1 MSSDLK
7 GVTSMETN
15 PREQIAVEEANAAN
29 RISPAAERAGQ
40 LARTRVRYF
49 ILALLFI
56 GVVINYLDRA
66 NLALALPA
74 IGIDLHLGPVTK
86 GLILSAFGWSYVLMQ
101 VPGGIIID
109 RFGPRLTFAVS
120 LFTWS
125 VVTMLQGLARFLG
138 AGFLIGARVT
148 LGITE
153 APAFP
158 MNSRVVAT
166 WFPARERGFAIGVY
180 TAGEFG
186 GLAIFTPVL
195 AYILT
200 TLGWPYMFAICG
212 AIGVLFAVIW
222 FIAYRDPRQSRRV
235 NEAEISY
242 IREGGGL
249 TETVAAGRTGRRF
262 SWADVIEL
270 LSHRQLWGIYIG
282 QFAVGVTLWFFL
294 TWFPSY
300 LVEARHLSILHAGLY
315 ASIPYI
321 SAMLGVLFGGVFSDG
336 LVRRGLSVGVSRKT
350 PVILGLLG
358 ASTIMLANFVPNSNI
373 NLVIAIMAVAFFCQG
388 MSNMSWTLVTE
399 MAPRELQGLT
409 GGVFN
414 VFANIPSIVTPLVIG
429 FILAATNGNFSGALI
444 FVGVVDLIGVLSYIF
459 VIGKVYRIEL
469 ERRPVLGL

>member
-1 MSSDLK
+1 
-7 GVTSMETN
+7 METN
-15 PREQIAVEEANAAN
+15 PRDPIAVEEARSSN

-40 LARTRVRYF
+40 LARTNVRRF

-66 NLALALPA
+66 NLALALPV
-74 IGIDLHLGPVTK
+74 IGVDLHLSPVTK

-109 RFGPRLTFAVS
+109 RFGPRVTFAVS

-125 VVTMLQGLARFLG
+125 IVTMLQGLASILG
-138 AGFLIGARVT
+138 AVFLIGARVV

-158 MNSRVVAT
+158 LNSRVVAT

-195 AYILT
+195 AAILVN
-200 TLGWPYMFAICG
+200 LGWPAMFIICG
-212 AIGVLFAVIW
+212 AVGVIFAVIW
-222 FIAYRDPRQSRRV
+222 FFAYRDPRHSRSV
-235 NEAEISY
+235 NQAELDY

-249 TETVAAGRTGRRF
+249 AETVTAGGRRF
-262 SWADVIEL
+262 SWADVFEL
-270 LSHRQLWGIYIG
+270 LRHRQLWGIYIG

-300 LVEARHLSILHAGLY
+300 LVEARHLSILHAGFY
-315 ASIPYI
+315 ASAPYI
-321 SAMLGVLFGGVFSDG
+321 SAMLGVLFGGWFSDG
-336 LVRRGLSVGVSRKT
+336 LVRRGLPVGAARKT

-358 ASTIMLANFVPNSNI
+358 ASTIMLANYVPTSNI
-373 NLVIAIMAVAFFCQG
+373 NLVIGIMSIAFFCQG

-414 VFANIPSIVTPLVIG
+414 VFANVPSIVTPIVIG
-429 FILAATNGNFSGALI
+429 IILASTNGDFSGALI
-444 FVGVVDLIGVLSYIF
+444 FVTVVDLIGVLSYIF

>member
-1 MSSDLK
+1 
-7 GVTSMETN
+7 MEAN
-15 PREQIAVEEANAAN
+15 PRDPAVLEESRANA

-40 LARTRVRYF
+40 LARTRVRYG
-49 ILALLFI
+49 ILALLFV

-66 NLALALPA
+66 NLALALPV
-74 IGIDLHLGPVTK
+74 IGVDLHLDAVQK

-101 VPGGIIID
+101 IPGGIIID

-125 VVTMLQGLARFLG
+125 VITMLQGLARN
-138 AGFLIGARVT
+138 AAILIGFRVL

-158 MNSRVVAT
+158 LNSRVVGT
-166 WFPARERGFAIGVY
+166 WFPSHERGLAIGVY

-186 GLAIFTPVL
+186 GLAIFAPVL
-195 AYILT
+195 AIILSNW
-200 TLGWPYMFAICG
+200 GWPAMFAICG
-212 AIGVLFAVIW
+212 GIGVLFAVVW
-222 FIAYRDPRQSRRV
+222 FFAYRDPKQSRRV
-235 NEAEISY
+235 NQAEIDY

-249 TETVAAGRTGRRF
+249 VETVAASRRF
-262 SWADVIEL
+262 SWADVVEL

-300 LVEARHLSILHAGLY
+300 LVTARHLSILHAGFY

-321 SAMLGVLFGGVFSDG
+321 SAMLGVLFGGAFSDG
-336 LVRRGLSVGVSRKT
+336 LVRRGVSVGVARKT

-358 ASTIMLANFVPNSNI
+358 ASTIMVANYISDI
-373 NLVIAIMAVAFFCQG
+373 NVVIAVMAVAFFCQG
-388 MSNMSWTLVTE
+388 MSNMSWTLVSE

-409 GGVFN
+409 GAVFN
-414 VFANIPSIVTPLVIG
+414 FFANVPSFVTPLVIG
-429 FILAATNGNFSGALI
+429 FILAATNSFNGALV
-444 FVGVVDLIGVLSYIF
+444 FVTVVDLIGVLSYIF
-459 VIGKVYRIEL
+459 VIGRVYRIEL
-469 ERRPVLGL
+469 KPRLGL

>member
-1 MSSDLK
+1 MGLFSIPKYFLNQTRRERKMSSDLK
-7 GVTSMETN
+7 GTTSMETK
-15 PREQIAVEEANAAN
+15 ATD
-29 RISPAAERAGQ
+29 RISPVAERAGQ
-40 LARTRVRYF
+40 LARTRVRYG
-49 ILALLFI
+49 ILALLFF

-66 NLALALPA
+66 NLALALPV
-74 IGIDLHLGPVTK
+74 IGVDLHLNAVEK

-101 VPGGIIID
+101 IPGGIIID

-125 VVTMLQGLARFLG
+125 IVTMLQGLARS
-138 AGFLIGARVT
+138 AAVLIGLRVV

-158 MNSRVVAT
+158 LNSRVVGT

-186 GLAIFTPVL
+186 GLAILTPVL
-195 AYILT
+195 AFILST
-200 TLGWPYMFAICG
+200 WSWPAMFAICG
-212 AIGVLFAVIW
+212 VIGVLYAVFW
-222 FIAYRDPRQSRRV
+222 FFTYRDPKQSRRV
-235 NEAEISY
+235 NQAELDY
-242 IREGGGL
+242 IREGGGMV
-249 TETVAAGRTGRRF
+249 ETVAASRRF
-262 SWADVIEL
+262 SWADVIVL

-294 TWFPSY
+294 TWFPTY
-300 LVEARHLSILHAGLY
+300 LVQARGLSILHAGFY
-315 ASIPYI
+315 ASVPYI

-336 LVRRGLSVGVSRKT
+336 LIRRGASVGVARKT

-358 ASTIMLANFVPNSNI
+358 ASTIMLANYINDI
-373 NLVIAIMAVAFFCQG
+373 NLVIAVMAIAFFCQG

-414 VFANIPSIVTPLVIG
+414 FFANIPSIVTPLVIG
-429 FILAATNGNFSGALI
+429 FILAATNSFNGALI
-444 FVGVVDLIGVLSYIF
+444 FITVVDLIGVLSYIF
-459 VIGKVYRIEL
+459 IIGKVYRIEL
-469 ERRPVLGL
+469 KPALGL

>member
-1 MSSDLK
+1 
-7 GVTSMETN
+7 METN
-15 PREQIAVEEANAAN
+15 PRDPIAVEEARSSN

-40 LARTRVRYF
+40 LARTNVRRF

-66 NLALALPA
+66 NLALALPV
-74 IGIDLHLGPVTK
+74 IGVDLHLSPVTK

-109 RFGPRLTFAVS
+109 RFGPRVTFAVS

-125 VVTMLQGLARFLG
+125 IVTMLQGLASILG
-138 AGFLIGARVT
+138 AVFLIGARVV

-158 MNSRVVAT
+158 LNSRVVAT

-195 AYILT
+195 AAILVN
-200 TLGWPYMFAICG
+200 LGWPAMFIICG
-212 AIGVLFAVIW
+212 AVGVIFAVIW
-222 FIAYRDPRQSRRV
+222 FFAYRDPRHSRSV
-235 NEAEISY
+235 NQAELDY

-249 TETVAAGRTGRRF
+249 AETVTAGGRRF
-262 SWADVIEL
+262 SWADVFEL
-270 LSHRQLWGIYIG
+270 LRHRQLWGIYIG

-300 LVEARHLSILHAGLY
+300 LVEARHLSILHAGFY
-315 ASIPYI
+315 ASAPYI
-321 SAMLGVLFGGVFSDG
+321 SAMLGVLFGGWFSDG
-336 LVRRGLSVGVSRKT
+336 LVRRGLPVGAARKT

-358 ASTIMLANFVPNSNI
+358 ASTIMLANYVPTSNI
-373 NLVIAIMAVAFFCQG
+373 NLVIGIMSIAFFCQG

-414 VFANIPSIVTPLVIG
+414 VFANVPSIVTPIVIG
-429 FILAATNGNFSGALI
+429 IILASTNGDFSGALV
-444 FVGVVDLIGVLSYIF
+444 FVTVVDLIGVLSYIF

-469 ERRPVLGL
+469 ARRPVLGL

>member
-1 MSSDLK
+1 
-7 GVTSMETN
+7 METN
-15 PREQIAVEEANAAN
+15 PRDPTVGT
-29 RISPAAERAGQ
+29 ISPAAVRAGQ
-40 LARTRVRYF
+40 LARTRVRYG
-49 ILALLFI
+49 ILALLFV

-66 NLALALPA
+66 NLALALPV
-74 IGIDLHLGPVTK
+74 IGVDLHLDPVTK

-125 VVTMLQGLARFLG
+125 VVTMLQGLARIVG
-138 AGFLIGARVT
+138 AWFLIVARVT

-158 MNSRVVAT
+158 LNSRVVAT
-166 WFPARERGFAIGVY
+166 WFPRNERGFAIGVY

-195 AYILT
+195 AFILT
-200 TLGWPYMFAICG
+200 NLGWPWMFGICG
-212 AIGVLFAVIW
+212 AIGVIFAVVW
-222 FIAYRDPRQSRRV
+222 YLAYRDPRQSRSV
-235 NEAEISY
+235 NQAELDY

-249 TETVAAGRTGRRF
+249 AETVTAGGRRF
-262 SWADVIEL
+262 SWADVFEL
-270 LSHRQLWGIYIG
+270 FRHRQLWGIYIG

-300 LVEARHLSILHAGLY
+300 LVQARHLSILHAGFY

-321 SAMLGVLFGGVFSDG
+321 SAMLGVLFGGWFSDG
-336 LVRRGLSVGVSRKT
+336 LVRRGLPVGPARKT

-358 ASTIMLANFVPNSNI
+358 ASTIMLANYVPTSNL
-373 NLVIAIMAVAFFCQG
+373 NLVIGIMSIAFFCQG

-414 VFANIPSIVTPLVIG
+414 VFANIPSIVTPIVIG
-429 FILAATNGNFSGALI
+429 IILASTNGDFSGALI
-444 FVGVVDLIGVLSYIF
+444 FVTVVDLIGVLSYIF
-459 VIGKVYRIEL
+459 IIGRVYRIQL
-469 ERRPVLGL
+469 KPQPVLGL

>member
-1 MSSDLK
+1 
-7 GVTSMETN
+7 MEAN
-15 PREQIAVEEANAAN
+15 PRDPAVLEESRANA

-40 LARTRVRYF
+40 LARTRVRYG
-49 ILALLFI
+49 ILALLFV

-66 NLALALPA
+66 NLALALPV
-74 IGIDLHLGPVTK
+74 IGVDLHLDAVQK

-101 VPGGIIID
+101 IPGGIIID

-125 VVTMLQGLARFLG
+125 VITMLQGLARN
-138 AGFLIGARVT
+138 AAVLIGMRVA

-158 MNSRVVAT
+158 MNSRVVGT
-166 WFPARERGFAIGVY
+166 WFPSHERGLAIGVY

-186 GLAIFTPVL
+186 GLAIFAPVL
-195 AYILT
+195 AIILSNW
-200 TLGWPYMFAICG
+200 GWPAMFAICG
-212 AIGVLFAVIW
+212 GIGVLFAVVW
-222 FIAYRDPRQSRRV
+222 FFAYRDPKQSRRV
-235 NEAEISY
+235 NQAEIDY

-249 TETVAAGRTGRRF
+249 VETVAASRRF
-262 SWADVIEL
+262 SWADVVEL

-300 LVEARHLSILHAGLY
+300 LVTARHLSILHAGFY

-321 SAMLGVLFGGVFSDG
+321 SAMLGVLFGGAFSDG
-336 LVRRGLSVGVSRKT
+336 LVRRGVSVGVARKT

-358 ASTIMLANFVPNSNI
+358 ASTIMVANYISDI
-373 NLVIAIMAVAFFCQG
+373 NVVIAVMAVAFFCQG
-388 MSNMSWTLVTE
+388 MSNMSWTLVSE

-409 GGVFN
+409 GAVFN
-414 VFANIPSIVTPLVIG
+414 FFANVPSFVTPLVIG
-429 FILAATNGNFSGALI
+429 FILAATNSFNGALI
-444 FVGVVDLIGVLSYIF
+444 FVTVVDLIGVLSYIF
-459 VIGKVYRIEL
+459 VIGRVYRIEL
-469 ERRPVLGL
+469 KPRLGL

>member
-1 MSSDLK
+1 
-7 GVTSMETN
+7 METN
-15 PREQIAVEEANAAN
+15 PRDQTVLEEARADN

-40 LARTRVRYF
+40 LARTRVRYG

-66 NLALALPA
+66 NLALALPV
-74 IGIDLHLGPVTK
+74 IGKELVLTTVEK

-101 VPGGIIID
+101 IPGGIIID

-125 VVTMLQGLARFLG
+125 VVTMLQGLARNAATF
-138 AGFLIGARVT
+138 IGMRVV

-158 MNSRVVAT
+158 LNSRVVGT

-186 GLAIFTPVL
+186 GLAIFAPVL
-195 AYILT
+195 ALILSNW
-200 TLGWPYMFAICG
+200 GWPAMFAICG
-212 AIGVLFAVIW
+212 GIGVLFSVVW
-222 FIAYRDPRQSRRV
+222 FIAYRDPKQTSRV
-235 NEAEISY
+235 NRAEFDY
-242 IREGGGL
+242 IREGGGMV
-249 TETVAAGRTGRRF
+249 ETVASARRF

-300 LVEARHLSILHAGLY
+300 LVTARHLSILHAGFY
-315 ASIPYI
+315 ASIPYL

-336 LVRRGLSVGVSRKT
+336 LIRRGLPVGPARKT

-358 ASTIMLANFVPNSNI
+358 ASTIMLANYVPTSNI
-373 NLVIAIMAVAFFCQG
+373 NLVIAIMSVAFFCQG

-414 VFANIPSIVTPLVIG
+414 LFANIPSIVTPIVIG
-429 FILAATNGNFSGALI
+429 IILANTNNDFSGALVFI
-444 FVGVVDLIGVLSYIF
+444 TVVDLIGVLSYIF
-459 VIGKVYRIEL
+459 VIGRVYRIQL
-469 ERRPVLGL
+469 

>member
-1 MSSDLK
+1 
-7 GVTSMETN
+7 METN
-15 PREQIAVEEANAAN
+15 PRDPTALEEARFTN

-40 LARTRVRYF
+40 QARTRVRYG
-49 ILALLFI
+49 ILALLFF
-56 GVVINYLDRA
+56 GVVINYLDRS
-66 NLALALPA
+66 NLALALPVM
-74 IGIDLHLGPVTK
+74 GVDLHLSTVEK
-86 GLILSAFGWSYVLMQ
+86 GLVLSAFGWSYVLMQ
-101 VPGGIIID
+101 IPGGLIID

-120 LFTWS
+120 LGTWS
-125 VVTMLQGLARFLG
+125 IVTMLQSLARS
-138 AGFLIGARVT
+138 AAVLIGLRVV

-158 MNSRVVAT
+158 LNSRVVGT
-166 WFPARERGFAIGVY
+166 WFPSRERGFAIGVY

-186 GLAIFTPVL
+186 GLAILTPVL

-200 TLGWPYMFAICG
+200 NWGWPFMFAICG
-212 AIGVLFAVIW
+212 AIGVLYAVLW
-222 FIAYRDPRQSRRV
+222 YLTYRDPRQSRRV
-235 NEAEISY
+235 NEAEINY

-249 TETVAAGRTGRRF
+249 AETVAASRRF

-300 LVEARHLSILHAGLY
+300 LVTARHLSILHAGFY

-321 SAMLGVLFGGVFSDG
+321 SAMLGVLFGGAFSDG
-336 LVRRGLSVGVSRKT
+336 LIRRGASVSVARKT

-358 ASTIMLANFVPNSNI
+358 ASTIMLANFASDI
-373 NLVIAIMAVAFFCQG
+373 NVVIAIMAVAFFCQG

-399 MAPRELQGLT
+399 MAPKELQGLT

-414 VFANIPSIVTPLVIG
+414 FFANVPSIVTPLVIG
-429 FILAATNGNFSGALI
+429 FILAATNSFNGALI
-444 FVGVVDLIGVLSYIF
+444 FITVVDLIGVLSYIF
-459 VIGKVYRIEL
+459 IIGRVYRIQL
-469 ERRPVLGL
+469 ESKPVLGL

>member
-1 MSSDLK
+1 
-7 GVTSMETN
+7 METN
-15 PREQIAVEEANAAN
+15 PRDPIAVEEARSSN

-40 LARTRVRYF
+40 LARTNVRRF

-66 NLALALPA
+66 NLALALPV
-74 IGIDLHLGPVTK
+74 IGVDLHLSPVTK

-109 RFGPRLTFAVS
+109 RFGPRVTFAVS

-125 VVTMLQGLARFLG
+125 IVTMLQGLASILG
-138 AGFLIGARVT
+138 AVFLIGARVV

-158 MNSRVVAT
+158 LNSRVVAT

-195 AYILT
+195 AAILVN
-200 TLGWPYMFAICG
+200 LGWPAMFIICG
-212 AIGVLFAVIW
+212 AVGVIFAVIW
-222 FIAYRDPRQSRRV
+222 FFAYRDPRHSRSV
-235 NEAEISY
+235 NQAELDY

-249 TETVAAGRTGRRF
+249 AETVTAGGRRF
-262 SWADVIEL
+262 SWADVFEL
-270 LSHRQLWGIYIG
+270 LRHRQLWGIYIG

-300 LVEARHLSILHAGLY
+300 LVEARHLSILHAGFY
-315 ASIPYI
+315 ASAPYI
-321 SAMLGVLFGGVFSDG
+321 SAMLGVLFGGWFSDG
-336 LVRRGLSVGVSRKT
+336 LVRRGLPVGAARKT

-358 ASTIMLANFVPNSNI
+358 ASTIMLANYVPTSNI
-373 NLVIAIMAVAFFCQG
+373 NLVIAIMSVAFFCQG

-414 VFANIPSIVTPLVIG
+414 VFANVPSIVTPIVIG
-429 FILAATNGNFSGALI
+429 IILASTNGDFSGALI
-444 FVGVVDLIGVLSYIF
+444 FVTVVDLIGVLSYIF

>member
-1 MSSDLK
+1 
-7 GVTSMETN
+7 METN
-15 PREQIAVEEANAAN
+15 PRDRTALEEARATN

-40 LARTRVRYF
+40 LARTRVRYV

-66 NLALALPA
+66 NLALALPV
-74 IGIDLHLGPVTK
+74 IGTELHLDPVAK
-86 GLILSAFGWSYVLMQ
+86 ALILSAFGWSYVLMQ
-101 VPGGIIID
+101 IPGGLIID

-125 VVTMLQGLARFLG
+125 VVTLLQGLARS
-138 AGFLIGARVT
+138 AAVLIGMRVV

-158 MNSRVVAT
+158 MNSRVVGT

-186 GLAIFTPVL
+186 GLAVFAPVL
-195 AYILT
+195 ALILAN
-200 TLGWPYMFAICG
+200 LGWPAMFAICG
-212 AIGVLFAVIW
+212 AVGVLFSVIW
-222 FIAYRDPRQSRRV
+222 FIAYRDPKQTGKV
-235 NEAEISY
+235 NQAELDY
-242 IREGGGL
+242 IREGGGMV
-249 TETVAAGRTGRRF
+249 ETVAASRRF
-262 SWADVIEL
+262 SWADIFEL

-300 LVEARHLSILHAGLY
+300 LVTARHLTILHAGFI
-315 ASIPYI
+315 ASIPYL

-336 LVRRGLSVGVSRKT
+336 LVRRGLSTAAARKT
-350 PVILGLLG
+350 PVIIGLLG
-358 ASTIMLANFVPNSNI
+358 ASSIALANYISDI
-373 NLVIAIMAVAFFCQG
+373 NVVIAVMSIAFFCQG
-388 MSNMSWTLVTE
+388 MSNMSWTLVSE

-409 GGVFN
+409 GAVFN
-414 VFANIPSIVTPLVIG
+414 FFANVPSIVTPLVIG
-429 FILAATNGNFSGALI
+429 YILATTNSFSGALI
-444 FVGVVDLIGVLSYIF
+444 FVTVVDLIGVLSYIF

-469 ERRPVLGL
+469 KPRLGL

>member
-1 MSSDLK
+1 
-7 GVTSMETN
+7 MERN
-15 PREQIAVEEANAAN
+15 PRDPIAVEEASATN

-40 LARTRVRYF
+40 LARTRVRYA

-66 NLALALPA
+66 NLALALPV
-74 IGIDLHLGPVTK
+74 IGVDLHLDPVTK

-101 VPGGIIID
+101 IPGGIVID

-125 VVTMLQGLARFLG
+125 VVTMLQGLARSLG
-138 AGFLIGARVT
+138 AVFLIGARVT

-158 MNSRVVAT
+158 LNSRVVAT
-166 WFPARERGFAIGVY
+166 WFPRNERGFAIGVY

-195 AYILT
+195 AFILT
-200 TLGWPYMFAICG
+200 NLGWPWMFGICG
-212 AIGVLFAVIW
+212 AIGVVFAVFW
-222 FIAYRDPRQSRRV
+222 FIAYRDPRQSRSV
-235 NEAEISY
+235 NQAELDY

-249 TETVAAGRTGRRF
+249 AETVTAGGRRF
-262 SWADVIEL
+262 SWADVFEL
-270 LSHRQLWGIYIG
+270 LRHRQLWGIYIG

-300 LVEARHLSILHAGLY
+300 LVEARHLSILHAGFY

-336 LVRRGLSVGVSRKT
+336 LIRRGLPVGPARKT

-358 ASTIMLANFVPNSNI
+358 ASTIMLANFVPTSNI
-373 NLVIAIMAVAFFCQG
+373 NLVIGIMSIAFFCQG

-414 VFANIPSIVTPLVIG
+414 LFANIPSIVTPIVIG
-429 FILAATNGNFSGALI
+429 IILAATNGDFSGALI
-444 FVGVVDLIGVLSYIF
+444 FITVVDLIGVLSYIF